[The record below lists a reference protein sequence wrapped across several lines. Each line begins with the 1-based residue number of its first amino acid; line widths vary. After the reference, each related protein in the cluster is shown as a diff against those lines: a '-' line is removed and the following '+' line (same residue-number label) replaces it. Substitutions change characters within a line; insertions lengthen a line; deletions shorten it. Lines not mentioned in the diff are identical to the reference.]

1 MDSRK
6 KGGYHPPC
14 RLGGPSRRHCTFFF
28 ALANGIR
35 RRNYWLSILDIVPNV
50 GSVLKLLQMLQS
62 TVVTSVGAVQRKSDS
77 AG

>member
-35 RRNYWLSILDIVPNV
+35 RRNYWLSMLDIVLNAE
-50 GSVLKLLQMLQS
+50 SVLKLLQMLQS
-62 TVVTSVGAVQRKSDS
+62 TVVTGVERLQRKNASVD
-77 AG
+77 